1 MYRRPRS
8 ARETELLEKAKRL
21 LPAGVRTPTFSPE
34 HAIVVESARGARIR
48 DASGNEYIDYLLG
61 SGPMLLGHAHPAVVR
76 AVREALER
84 GSTYLLL
91 NEPAILLAE
100 EIAQAVPC
108 AEKVSLHNVGAE
120 ATSFAIRLAR
130 AYRKRDKILKFEGAF
145 HGMSDW
151 ALLSTHWTREFAP
164 LPHAV
169 PNSAGIPEGVVRDV
183 LIAPF
188 NDLEATE
195 SLLERHRDELACV
208 IVEPLQRTIAPVPG
222 FLEGLREMTRR
233 RDIPLVFDE
242 VVTGFRLGLG
252 GAQEY
257 YGVVPDLCAIGKS
270 LSGGHP
276 IAALC
281 GRAELMDRIDP
292 ARAGTSEYVR
302 LSGTYSANPISA
314 VAARATLAELR
325 KPGAYERLFA
335 SGRTLMDALGRLLR
349 DAGIPAQILGEP
361 PAFEVF
367 FADHEITDFRSSLRA
382 DRATHARFVECL
394 LERGIVKAHEKFFLS
409 LAHTEEDLATT
420 IEAFEGAIG
429 DLVHSRARGGVAGDA
444 KAQIERG
451 KA

>member
-1 MYRRPRS
+1 LYRKPRS
-8 ARETELLEKAKRL
+8 AREAELLDEARRL
-21 LPAGVRTPTFSPE
+21 LPAGVRSPTFSPE

-48 DASGNEYIDYLLG
+48 DVSGNEYIDYLLG
-61 SGPMLLGHAHPAVVR
+61 SGPMLLGHAHPAVVA

-91 NEPAILLAE
+91 NEPAILLAG

-130 AYRKRDKILKFEGAF
+130 AYRKRDKILKFEGAY

-151 ALLSTHWTREFAP
+151 ALLSTHWTREPAP
-164 LPHAV
+164 FPHAV
-169 PNSAGIPEGVVRDV
+169 ANSAGIPESVARDV
-183 LIAPF
+183 VIAPF

-195 SLLERHRDELACV
+195 SLLEQHRDELACV
-208 IVEPLQRTIAPVPG
+208 IVEPLQRTIAPAPG
-222 FLEGLREMTRR
+222 FLAGLREMTRR

-242 VVTGFRLGLG
+242 IVTGFRLAFG

-281 GRAELMDRIDP
+281 GRADLMDRIDP
-292 ARAGTSEYVR
+292 AWAGTSEHVR

-325 KPGAYERLFA
+325 KPGTYERLFA
-335 SGRTLMDALGRLLR
+335 AGRTLMDALGRLLR

-367 FADHEITDFRSSLRA
+367 FADHAITDFRSSLGA
-382 DRATHARFVECL
+382 DRAAHARFVAGL
-394 LERGIVKAHEKFFLS
+394 LERGVVKAHEKFFLS
-409 LAHTEEDLATT
+409 LAHTGDDLATT
-420 IEAFEGAIG
+420 IEAFEGAVAE
-429 DLVHSRARGGVAGDA
+429 LARSRGRGGASGDA
-444 KAQIERG
+444 KAQSAG
-451 KA
+451 GTA